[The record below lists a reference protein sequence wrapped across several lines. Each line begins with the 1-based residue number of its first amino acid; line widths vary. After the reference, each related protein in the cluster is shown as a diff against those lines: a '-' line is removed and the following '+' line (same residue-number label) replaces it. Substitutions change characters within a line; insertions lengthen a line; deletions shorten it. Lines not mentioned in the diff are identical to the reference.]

1 MAWRGN
7 RNIALILWLI
17 GVHIFMVCYLSPAF
31 ANQESSGLP
40 WSFLKEHRTEI
51 LQLASDDEAI
61 ALFKSTTT
69 KEDRGSRLY
78 INSQSAPMQLN
89 LPEEIVELLTSYLKS
104 LAATNHAQLFRE
116 ILVKPTTS
124 IPSLSD
130 IIPGEAQL
138 QWIMTHSTLQGLKPI
153 IDGYRQITAWSH
165 MSTSLSGP
173 PDGEF
178 AKFASYYD
186 QTYQEWDESP
196 QSWISLF
203 TQHGQKGIED
213 RLLEYWQTSNDT
225 ADPHQPLPPIHEAY
239 TQHYIQTRLLPMFRM
254 TLLTKT
260 GELEATAYGTAWEA
274 WQKIQQWQQQKQAD
288 SASSRLCGTWR
299 WIVHNHQNH
308 GDRKMTITF
317 SPPGQSSPSQIAP
330 TAIEIHG
337 DTVYLK
343 WTFPQGV
350 QEDSLLLS
358 NNDSHLEGTF
368 KNSLGPY
375 GSISGKRLSTCQ
387 P

>member
-7 RNIALILWLI
+7 RNRGLILWLI
-17 GVHIFMVCYLSPAF
+17 GAHIYIFSSLSPAF
-31 ANQESSGLP
+31 ADQESTGLP
-40 WSFLKEHRTEI
+40 WSFLKEHRTQI
-51 LQLASDDEAI
+51 LQLASDDEA
-61 ALFKSTTT
+61 LTFFTSTIHREA
-69 KEDRGSRLY
+69 KGSR
-78 INSQSAPMQLN
+78 INKKSPSAPTQLN
-89 LPEEIVELLTSYLKS
+89 LPAEIIETIISYLKS
-104 LAATNHAQLFRE
+104 LAVSNHAQLFRE
-116 ILVKPTTS
+116 ILVKPTTG
-124 IPSLSD
+124 IPPLSD
-130 IIPGEAQL
+130 VIPGEAHL

-153 IDGYRQITAWSH
+153 IDGYRQVSAWSH
-165 MSTSLSGP
+165 MTTSQPDP
-173 PDGEF
+173 PDEEF

-196 QSWISLF
+196 QSWTSLF
-203 TQHGQKGIED
+203 TQHGQKGIEN
-213 RLLEYWQTSNDT
+213 RLLEYWQTSNHPANT
-225 ADPHQPLPPIHEAY
+225 HQPFLPIQDAY
-239 TQHYIQTRLLPMFRM
+239 TQHYIETRLLPMFRM
-254 TLLTKT
+254 NLLTKT
-260 GELEATAYGTAWEA
+260 SELEATAYGKAWEG
-274 WQKIQQWQQQKQAD
+274 WQKIQQWQQQEQTN
-288 SASSRLCGTWR
+288 SASTRLCGTWR

-308 GDRKMTITF
+308 GDRKMTVTF
-317 SPPGQSSPSQIAP
+317 SPPDQSSPSQIAP
-330 TAIEIHG
+330 SAIEIHG

>member
-1 MAWRGN
+1 MAWPGN
-7 RNIALILWLI
+7 RKIWLILWLI
-17 GVHIFMVCYLSPAF
+17 GAHIFIFCSFSPAF
-31 ANQESSGLP
+31 ANQESTGLP

-51 LQLASDDEAI
+51 LQLASDDEAL
-61 ALFKSTTT
+61 AFFKSTTT
-69 KEDRGSRLY
+69 IEDRGSRIY
-78 INSQSAPMQLN
+78 MNSQAISTELN
-89 LPEEIVELLTSYLKS
+89 LPAEIIEAITSYLKS
-104 LAATNHAQLFRE
+104 LAATNHAELFRE
-116 ILVKPTTS
+116 ILVKPTTG
-124 IPSLSD
+124 IPPLSE
-130 IIPGEAQL
+130 IIPGDAQL

-153 IDGYRQITAWSH
+153 IDGYRQVTAWSH
-165 MSTSLSGP
+165 RTTSHPVP

-186 QTYQEWDESP
+186 QTYQDWDESP
-196 QSWISLF
+196 QSWTSLF
-203 TQHGQKGIED
+203 SQHGQKGIED
-213 RLLEYWQTSNDT
+213 RLLEYWQTSNHT
-225 ADPHQPLPPIHEAY
+225 ADPHQPFPPIHDAY

-254 TLLTKT
+254 TLLTT
-260 GELEATAYGTAWEA
+260 TSELEATAYGTAWEA
-274 WQKIQQWQQQKQAD
+274 WQKIQQWQQQEQTN
-288 SASSRLCGTWR
+288 SASTRLCGTWR
-299 WIVHNHQNH
+299 WVVHNHQNH

-317 SPPGQSSPSQIAP
+317 SPPGQSSPSQVAP

-343 WTFPQGV
+343 WAFPQGV

-368 KNSLGPY
+368 KNSLGPH